1 MFDIQKM
8 RAKGL
13 DEKSIQICEAIN
25 ENTRKRESCIGHDF
39 DVTKF
44 EHKYRCKNCGC
55 EESIEYIKGYEDGLK
70 HAKNGG

>member
-8 RAKGL
+8 RNKGM
-13 DEKSIQICEAIN
+13 DEKTIQICEAIN
-25 ENTRKRESCIGHDF
+25 ENTRRRESCTSHDF

-44 EHKYRCKNCGC
+44 AVKHRCKNCGC

-70 HAKNGG
+70 HSKL

>member
-8 RAKGL
+8 RNKGM
-13 DEKSIQICEAIN
+13 DEKTIQICEAVN
-25 ENTRKRESCIGHDF
+25 ENTRRRESCTGHDF

-44 EHKYRCKNCGC
+44 AVKHRCKNCGC

-70 HAKNGG
+70 HSKL